1 MVADIAALYGR
12 KSTLSEEQM
21 LYCLFRHSAA
31 QAVRDLVVRVGERT
45 LVKRASIQL
54 IQEIAQKVGIRLT
67 RQVIAK
73 SLSRWLPIAGAAG
86 VGAYAYYDTS
96 QVAATAIALFE
107 RELEVEAAHERS
119 M

>member
-1 MVADIAALYGR
+1 
-12 KSTLSEEQM
+12 
-21 LYCLFRHSAA
+21 
-31 QAVRDLVVRVGERT
+31 
-45 LVKRASIQL
+45 
-54 IQEIAQKVGIRLT
+54 
-67 RQVIAK
+67 
-73 SLSRWLPIAGAAG
+73 